1 MDALT
6 LLIVYLVTQ
15 NPGFQANLAPLC
27 RKLKESQDMLDFL
40 GSLSSFP
47 CSPEK
52 PDSPPAQDCPAPPH
66 GTDCNRPCNDFSPDN
81 PYNPCPPDP
90 PRPTGTAGDCTGSS
104 GTDGTHT
111 RSAGTRT
118 AETSP
123 LRTLGGEWIEKY
135 ITKYLKN

>member
-15 NPGFQANLAPLC
+15 NPDFQGNLAPLC
-27 RKLKESQDMLDFL
+27 KKLKESQDMLDFL
-40 GSLSSFP
+40 GSLSAFP

-52 PDSPPAQDCPAPPH
+52 TDSPPAQDCPAPPH
-66 GTDCNRPCNDFSPDN
+66 GNDCNRPCNDTPCN

-90 PRPTGTAGDCTGSS
+90 PRPTGTASGGTGSS
-104 GTDGTHT
+104 GIGGGTNT
-111 RSAGTRT
+111 GSAGTRT